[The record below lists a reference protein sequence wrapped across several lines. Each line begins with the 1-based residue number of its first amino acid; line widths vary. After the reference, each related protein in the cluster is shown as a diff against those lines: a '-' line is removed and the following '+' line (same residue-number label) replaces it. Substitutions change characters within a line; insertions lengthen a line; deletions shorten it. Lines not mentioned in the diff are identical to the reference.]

1 MSIEVGAKLSG
12 KVSGITDFGAFVDLG
27 DKKTGLVHISEV
39 SNTFVKDIHEVLSVG
54 DEVTVK
60 VLSVSDDGKIGL
72 SIKKAVDKPQKQNNQ
87 RRNNNHSLQKNKKAR
102 SNYLLPFVVL
112 AATTATTATFSF
124 CITFQGSQS
133 IFTFLQ
139 KSS

>member
-87 RRNNNHSLQKNKKAR
+87 RRNNNHEQHNNRDKVKKIII
-102 SNYLLPFVVL
+102 LLL
-112 AATTATTATFSF
+112 
-124 CITFQGSQS
+124 SQS
-133 IFTFLQ
+133 MKKRRKI
-139 KSS
+139 SIPY